1 MLKMS
6 KNATTLEDVKSIPGV
21 SGYEKLMIAI
31 NGKSYEVQS
40 AISVNGLIMLVAGD
54 EVEDK

>member
-6 KNATTLEDVKSIPGV
+6 KSARTLEDIKTLPGV
-21 SGYEKLMIAI
+21 SGYEKLMITV

-40 AISVNGLIMLVAGD
+40 AIPVNGLIMLVAGD
-54 EVEDK
+54 EVVDE